1 MAFPNMLEHL
11 HLLHR
16 YKIPGGEDINVP
28 RDKAGDFVP
37 VLIKKYQT
45 DISSI
50 EDKIIFLYP
59 PERIDARY
67 PPRR

>member
-1 MAFPNMLEHL
+1 MNNSRNGYSPKTVQGSVGKV
-11 HLLHR
+11 
-16 YKIPGGEDINVP
+16 YINVP